1 MVNFKS
7 SCFVESLHLT
17 LKEMPKWAKEG
28 LGEEIHIKVAA
39 KGAEGDNPN
48 GKIVLQTKDGVN
60 AENDPALA
68 LVEAMRDG
76 EVPVGSVLT
85 PVAINSAIMLF
96 FFFWRTQFLKCCGF
110 LHSLEAKYC
119 LLKWFLTLPLHAD
132 RTLPKLCQVVPEH
145 CPFMPEPYL
154 FLPPIRGKYGRGH

>member
-96 FFFWRTQFLKCCGF
+96 FFFLAHTIFEVLRVFAQPRSQILSVKMVSNFAPSCRPNL
-110 LHSLEAKYC
+110 AQA
-119 LLKWFLTLPLHAD
+119 LPSCA
-132 RTLPKLCQVVPEH
+132 RTLPIH
-145 CPFMPEPYL
+145 A
-154 FLPPIRGKYGRGH
+154 